1 MPSGQG
7 LSSQQSSLAW
17 RVNKGH
23 FFSYQTKIKK
33 NRNLLILK
41 KQLSSH
47 SFGLQMDGKTINK
60 RQEALSR
67 LPNSWLLRLSQ
78 HARDEKSSSKHTR
91 KAKKRARLAS
101 FSCLSNLWR
110 KKKPLKIAFD
120 KIDSYFSVFN
130 LCCST
135 YNYSSW
141 EFNNDILRGT
151 SFSQPYSDFLMIL
164 HIG

>member
-1 MPSGQG
+1 MHTGKEAHIAEDYFCG
-7 LSSQQSSLAW
+7 LQHAFWTGLELAAIQFSMESKQ
-17 RVNKGH
+17 RP

-33 NRNLLILK
+33 NRNLLMLK

-101 FSCLSNLWR
+101 FSCL
-110 KKKPLKIAFD
+110 
-120 KIDSYFSVFN
+120 FN
-130 LCCST
+130 L
-135 YNYSSW
+135 
-141 EFNNDILRGT
+141 
-151 SFSQPYSDFLMIL
+151 
-164 HIG
+164 

>member
-1 MPSGQG
+1 MHTGKE
-7 LSSQQSSLAW
+7 A
-17 RVNKGH
+17 H
-23 FFSYQTKIKK
+23 IDEDYFC
-33 NRNLLILK
+33 
-41 KQLSSH
+41 
-47 SFGLQMDGKTINK
+47 GLQHAFWTGLELAAIQFSMESKQRPFFLISINTINK

-101 FSCLSNLWR
+101 FSCLFNLWR
-110 KKKPLKIAFD
+110 KKKPLKLAFD